1 METWDAI
8 TARRNVRQFADQV
21 IPDADLDHVLEA
33 GRIAPSSQNNQPW
46 DFIVVTDREMLRAL
60 SGVWRGGG
68 HIATAA
74 AAIALVIPDEEESRA
89 RERNRFDIGQATMQ
103 MMIAAAD
110 RGIGSGH
117 SAIGDQDV
125 ARSVL
130 GVPEDK
136 LVAFVIDLGY
146 PADRPLRPGTRLSA
160 GLSTRSCTATAGD
173 QVGASAPVFRL
184 GPNLNR
190 SDAVRTRQTQA
201 PRSRQPARRSGPLAL
216 LASVGTGPPRWVRGL
231 AGRREAVAA
240 LVDRSAGSG

>member
-8 TARRNVRQFADQV
+8 TARRNVRGFTDRA
-21 IPDADLDHVLEA
+21 IPDSDLDRVLEA

-46 DFIVVTDREMLRAL
+46 DFVVVTDRQMLRDL

-74 AAIALVIPDEEESRA
+74 AAIAMVIPDEEEPRV

-110 RGIGSGH
+110 LGIGSGH
-117 SAIGDQDV
+117 SAVGDQDM

-130 GVPEDK
+130 HVPQDR

-146 PADRPLRPGTRLSA
+146 PADRPLRPGTRL
-160 GLSTRSCTATAGD
+160 R
-173 QVGASAPVFRL
+173 
-184 GPNLNR
+184 
-190 SDAVRTRQTQA
+190 
-201 PRSRQPARRSGPLAL
+201 RRSFDEVVHRNG
-216 LASVGTGPPRWVRGL
+216 W
-231 AGRREAVAA
+231 
-240 LVDRSAGSG
+240 

>member
-8 TARRNVRQFADQV
+8 TARRNVRQFADEE

-46 DFIVVTDREMLRAL
+46 DFIVVTDREMLREL
-60 SGVWRGGG
+60 SRVWRGGG

-74 AAIALVIPDEEESRA
+74 AAIALVTPDEEESRA

-130 GVPEDK
+130 GVPDDK
-136 LVAFVIDLGY
+136 LVAFVMDLGY
-146 PADRPLRPGTRLSA
+146 PADRPLRPGTRLK
-160 GLSTRSCTATAGD
+160 
-173 QVGASAPVFRL
+173 
-184 GPNLNR
+184 
-190 SDAVRTRQTQA
+190 
-201 PRSRQPARRSGPLAL
+201 RRPFDEVVHRNG
-216 LASVGTGPPRWVRGL
+216 W
-231 AGRREAVAA
+231 
-240 LVDRSAGSG
+240 